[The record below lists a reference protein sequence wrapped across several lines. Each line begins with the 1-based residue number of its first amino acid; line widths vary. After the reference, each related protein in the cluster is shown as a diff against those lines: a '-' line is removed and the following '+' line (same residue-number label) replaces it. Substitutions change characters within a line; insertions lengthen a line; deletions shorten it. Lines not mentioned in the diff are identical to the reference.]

1 MLLKEVDL
9 SGRVNDRMLLR
20 VISWASGKGRKSR
33 NAFRAN
39 LNHQLYYG
47 ASMGAW
53 TQAVMRGPSAWTI
66 GERELMAA
74 LVAKWNG
81 CVYCTDVHSMV
92 AARHVGGA
100 SVEAVLANYEGAP
113 ISAGLKATLAF
124 LETMTL
130 RPTELTE
137 GDARAVLG
145 RGVSEQSLADAIAV
159 GAVFNLIVGY
169 VNTLNFAIPPAD
181 RRRRVADSL
190 VESGYPQ

>member
-9 SGRVNDRMLLR
+9 SGRVNDRILLR
-20 VISWASGKGRKSR
+20 MISWASGKRRRGRSE
-33 NAFRAN
+33 FRAN
-39 LNHQLYYG
+39 LDHQVYFG

-53 TQAVMRGPSAWTI
+53 TQAAMRGPSAWTV

-74 LVAKWNG
+74 LVAKWNA
-81 CVYCTDVHSMV
+81 CIYCTDVHSVV
-92 AARHVGGA
+92 AARHMGGA
-100 SVEAVLANYEGAP
+100 SVEAVLSNYDAAP

-130 RPTELTE
+130 RPAELTE

-159 GAVFNLIVGY
+159 GAVFNLITRY
-169 VNTLNFAIPPAD
+169 VNALNFTIPTAD
-181 RRRRVADSL
+181 RRRRVAEAL
-190 VESGYPQ
+190 VEGGYPQ

>member
-9 SGRVNDRMLLR
+9 SGRVNDRILMR
-20 VISWASGKGRKSR
+20 MISWASGKRRKGRT
-33 NAFRAN
+33 AFRAN
-39 LNHQLYYG
+39 LDHQVYFG

-53 TQAVMRGPSAWTI
+53 TQAAMRGPSAWSI

-74 LVAKWNG
+74 LVSKWNA
-81 CVYCTDVHSMV
+81 CIYCTDVHSVV
-92 AARHVGGA
+92 AAEHVGSA
-100 SVEAVLANYEGAP
+100 SVEAVLSDYDAAP

-130 RPTELTE
+130 RPAELTE

-159 GAVFNLIVGY
+159 GAMFNLITRY
-169 VNTLNFAIPPAD
+169 VNAVRFSIPTAD
-181 RRRRVADSL
+181 RRRRAAEAL
-190 VESGYPQ
+190 VQGGYPQ